1 MEITMIDF
9 TFFSDSYSISNNINI
24 LLVLY
29 LLVMNITGIAVMAID
44 KSKARHHAWRIP
56 EKTLFLVSLLGGS
69 LGTWA
74 GMYIFRHKTRHWYF
88 VAGMPAIFF
97 IQIAALVYFLYIR

>member
-9 TFFSDSYSISNNINI
+9 TFFSDSYNISNNINI

-97 IQIAALVYFLYIR
+97 IQIAALVYFMYIR

>member
-1 MEITMIDF
+1 MIDF

-97 IQIAALVYFLYIR
+97 IQIAALVYFMYIR